1 MVKFL
6 QKEKLTTTGLSAF
19 VNRLALER
27 DASFSV
33 QAASLEVVVVVS
45 SGDVGFENSV
55 CGQRKEER
63 NKCPVTGFIW

>member
-33 QAASLEVVVVVS
+33 
-45 SGDVGFENSV
+45 
-55 CGQRKEER
+55 
-63 NKCPVTGFIW
+63 